1 MPNPVGRSAQRQP
14 SEFAV
19 VGQAGWIRR
28 PLEGIDTY

>member
-1 MPNPVGRSAQRQP
+1 MPNPVGCPALRQP
-14 SEFAV
+14 SEFAA